1 MPTMTDDLYPVF
13 VLSCTSARQIVSP
26 NVYIVPVGAHD
37 CWAKPYFEQII
48 DAFYEKNEFREQ
60 FAIKL
65 DEMLLLNN
73 LEISS
78 FFEFSMVISLI
89 VATLILVF
97 RTQLLRLLFGKDEAD
112 VMVYKRGKL
121 YSPWR
126 NEPKCIPYTC
136 GSWAVIMPKT
146 FAEDVSHMKNTTDTH
161 FRQQMILNTKQHGV
175 FRC

>member
-1 MPTMTDDLYPVF
+1 MTDDLYPVF

-60 FAIKL
+60 FAIEL

-121 YSPWR
+121 YSP
-126 NEPKCIPYTC
+126 
-136 GSWAVIMPKT
+136 
-146 FAEDVSHMKNTTDTH
+146 
-161 FRQQMILNTKQHGV
+161 
-175 FRC
+175 

>member
-1 MPTMTDDLYPVF
+1 MLIGFLQLCRPVLQCESEDFAQCLIDIQQQEISLGFMPAMTDDLYPVF

-26 NVYIVPVGAHD
+26 NVYIVPVGTHD

-121 YSPWR
+121 YSP
-126 NEPKCIPYTC
+126 
-136 GSWAVIMPKT
+136 
-146 FAEDVSHMKNTTDTH
+146 
-161 FRQQMILNTKQHGV
+161 
-175 FRC
+175 

>member
-1 MPTMTDDLYPVF
+1 MPAMTDDLYPVF

-26 NVYIVPVGAHD
+26 NVYIVPVGTYD

-78 FFEFSMVISLI
+78 F
-89 VATLILVF
+89 
-97 RTQLLRLLFGKDEAD
+97 
-112 VMVYKRGKL
+112 
-121 YSPWR
+121 
-126 NEPKCIPYTC
+126 
-136 GSWAVIMPKT
+136 
-146 FAEDVSHMKNTTDTH
+146 
-161 FRQQMILNTKQHGV
+161 LNSRWS
-175 FRC
+175 FP

>member
-1 MPTMTDDLYPVF
+1 MLIGFLQLCRPVLQCESEDFAQCLIDIQQQEISLGFMPAMTDDLYPVF

-26 NVYIVPVGAHD
+26 NVYIVPVGTHD

-78 FFEFSMVISLI
+78 F
-89 VATLILVF
+89 
-97 RTQLLRLLFGKDEAD
+97 
-112 VMVYKRGKL
+112 
-121 YSPWR
+121 
-126 NEPKCIPYTC
+126 
-136 GSWAVIMPKT
+136 
-146 FAEDVSHMKNTTDTH
+146 
-161 FRQQMILNTKQHGV
+161 LNSRWS
-175 FRC
+175 FP